1 MYFGGLRFKKNKQ
14 RKSISKRGNKENQF
28 KTLPSLHF
36 ESQVIEIY
44 SWDKHILLSIET
56 YVHVELKS

>member
-28 KTLPSLHF
+28 KNLSSLHF
-36 ESQVIEIY
+36 DSQIIEIY
-44 SWDKHILLSIET
+44 SWNKHILLSIYT
-56 YVHVELKS
+56 DV

>member
-1 MYFGGLRFKKNKQ
+1 MYFGGLRFKKQNKQ
-14 RKSISKRGNKENQF
+14 KVSISKKGNKENQF

-44 SWDKHILLSIET
+44 SWDKHILLSIYT
-56 YVHVELKS
+56 DM